1 MQYAY
6 NGSTIGYIY
15 QDGTAAVVYSTT
27 SDYRRKSNVKNLTG
41 SGTFIDALKPRT
53 FDWDT
58 GDKGVGFIA
67 HEFAEVSPTSV
78 SGEKDA
84 VDLSVGFGV
93 AEKLGEVG
101 EDFDQARLVISGE
114 HGAGSL
120 EHGGGR

>member
-67 HEFAEVSPTSV
+67 HEFAEVSPSSVRGQKDEVDSDGKPVYQAMQASTSEV
-78 SGEKDA
+78 IA
-84 VDLSVGFGV
+84 NLV
-93 AEKLGEVG
+93 AQIQELRQRV
-101 EDFDQARLVISGE
+101 
-114 HGAGSL
+114 AGL
-120 EHGGGR
+120 ETK